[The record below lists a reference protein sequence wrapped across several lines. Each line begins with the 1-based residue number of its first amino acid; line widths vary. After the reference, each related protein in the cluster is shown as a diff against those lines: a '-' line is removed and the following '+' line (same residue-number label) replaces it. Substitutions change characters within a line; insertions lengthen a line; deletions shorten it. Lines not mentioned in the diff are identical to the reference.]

1 MANCTNCGAALTA
14 PTTFCPQCGAQL
26 PDDLFAAPAQADPS
40 TAPPPMDGPATMAPP
55 QQQADPAMQAQ
66 TYGGSTGASVASG
79 IPYAD
84 DLDDGPAPSTGAALG
99 LAIFA
104 TLCCCLPGG
113 IAGIVVANQ
122 ARQAVQAGDYDTAR
136 AKLKTA
142 YVIIGVSIALG
153 AVINIFYLAG
163 SSM

>member
-26 PDDLFAAPAQADPS
+26 PDDLFGAPAAVDPA
-40 TAPPPMDGPATMAPP
+40 TAPPPTDGPATMAPP
-55 QQQADPAMQAQ
+55 PQADPGMQSQ
-66 TYGGSTGASVASG
+66 TYGGSAGGNVASG

-84 DLDDGPAPSTGAALG
+84 DFDDGPAPNTGAALG

-113 IAGIVVANQ
+113 IAGIVMANQ
-122 ARQAVQAGDYDTAR
+122 ARQAVQAGDYDSAR

>member
-26 PDDLFAAPAQADPS
+26 PDNLFGAPAPADPA
-40 TAPPPMDGPATMAPP
+40 TAPPPMDGPATMAQPP
-55 QQQADPAMQAQ
+55 QADPAIQAQ
-66 TYGGSTGASVASG
+66 AYGGSTGSSVAG
-79 IPYAD
+79 DVPYAD
-84 DLDDGPAPSTGAALG
+84 DFDDDGPAPSTGAALG
-99 LAIFA
+99 LAIFT

-142 YVIIGVSIALG
+142 YIIIGVSIALG
-153 AVINIFYLAG
+153 AIINVLYLA
-163 SSM
+163 SSSA